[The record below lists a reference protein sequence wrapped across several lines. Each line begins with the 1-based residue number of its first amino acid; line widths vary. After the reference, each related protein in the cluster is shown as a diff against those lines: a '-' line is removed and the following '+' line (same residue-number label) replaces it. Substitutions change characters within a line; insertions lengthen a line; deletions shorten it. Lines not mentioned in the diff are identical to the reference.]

1 MDMKAGPP
9 KPWISVDQSR
19 GSPDADVALKKRRMN
34 LPAVPAVSS
43 DEQAGAV
50 CVCVCVWRGGGAC
63 APMQGTAAGGHG
75 MQEAAAAAP

>member
-50 CVCVCVWRGGGAC
+50 CVCVCGGGGGAC